1 MTMEI
6 LTAILVIITGIYAF
20 LTYKMSRISER
31 TAQIMNEQTEAISRP
46 YIIYPANGKTSL
58 TIPILENL

>member
-31 TAQIMNEQTEAISRP
+31 TAQIMNEQTEAMSRP
-46 YIIYPANGKTSL
+46 
-58 TIPILENL
+58 

>member
-31 TAQIMNEQTEAISRP
+31 TAQIMNEQTEAMSRP
-46 YIIYPANGKTSL
+46 YIIICISRDL
-58 TIPILENL
+58 I